1 MKVEKSK
8 KNMNLK
14 KKKNR
19 SKESECEQD
28 QAFHQKIILGAASW
42 RNAGQ
47 DCHVT
52 FTLTPVSTS
61 LVWKFYTKYPFRRDS
76 HMFFLGSILP
86 LREA

>member
-1 MKVEKSK
+1 MDF
-8 KNMNLK
+8 K
-14 KKKNR
+14 KKKNH
-19 SKESECEQD
+19 SKESICEQD

-42 RNAGQ
+42 RYAGQ
-47 DCHVT
+47 DCHLT

-61 LVWKFYTKYPFRRDS
+61 LAWKFYTKYPFRRHS